1 VTGGLYR
8 WPEAARFGRV
18 VPKSKFYEHAT
29 VPAAVREKFVSE
41 VQRITWAYKLAE
53 NTINLPGTSVVPEIQ
68 VFQIDAKGTDVSESV
83 LAAIDKAVKT
93 PIIFEVN
100 RGEGASR
107 RTRMIAAHKA
117 LSAGTAKL
125 GAYYSTEWQ
134 QDDIGRDPLPTAI
147 DLPALYARLLE
158 SLTPLTARP
167 GEDAAEMSVR
177 LESARKLEREVAALE
192 QKLRAEPQLN
202 RKVEIRRTL
211 KTKQAALA
219 ALTSRPDKPAP
230 GPGAGRAELNRGTG
244 GEAPHDVAR
253 PDGSEHRQ
261 DRRTVP

>member
-53 NTINLPGTSVVPEIQ
+53 NTVNLSGTSAVPEIQ
-68 VFQIDAKGTDVSESV
+68 VFQIDAKGSDISESV

-93 PIIFEVN
+93 PIIFEV
-100 RGEGASR
+100 
-107 RTRMIAAHKA
+107 TRADGSARMVAAHKGPG
-117 LSAGTAKL
+117 SGTAKL
-125 GAYYSTEWQ
+125 GAYYTTRWQ
-134 QDDIGRDPLPTAI
+134 PDDAGRQPLPTAI
-147 DLPALYARLLE
+147 DLPSLYVGLLE
-158 SLTPLTARP
+158 SLAPLTARP
-167 GEDAAEMSVR
+167 GEDATEIAAR
-177 LESARKLEREVAALE
+177 LESVRKLEREVAALE
-192 QKLRAEPQLN
+192 RKLRAEPQLN

-219 ALTSRPDKPAP
+219 ALTSPSGPV
-230 GPGAGRAELNRGTG
+230 PGAQN
-244 GEAPHDVAR
+244 
-253 PDGSEHRQ
+253 
-261 DRRTVP
+261 

>member
-8 WPEAARFGRV
+8 WPEAARFARV

-93 PIIFEVN
+93 PMIFEISQGDAPV
-100 RGEGASR
+100 R
-107 RTRMIAAHKA
+107 RTRMAAAHKTPG
-117 LSAGTAKL
+117 SAAAKL
-125 GAYYSTEWQ
+125 GTYYTSEWQ
-134 QDDIGRDPLPTAI
+134 TDHTDRKPLPTAI

-158 SLTPLTARP
+158 SLTPLRPRP
-167 GEDAAEMSVR
+167 GEEAAEMAAR
-177 LESARKLEREVAALE
+177 LESVRKLEREVAALE
-192 QKLRAEPQLN
+192 QRLRAEPQFN

-211 KTKQAALA
+211 KSKQAALT
-219 ALTSRPDKPAP
+219 ALVSPSP
-230 GPGAGRAELNRGTG
+230 GPVSGTKN
-244 GEAPHDVAR
+244 
-253 PDGSEHRQ
+253 
-261 DRRTVP
+261 

>member
-1 VTGGLYR
+1 MTGGLYR

-18 VPKSKFYEHAT
+18 VPKSKFYEQGT

-53 NTINLPGTSVVPEIQ
+53 STVNLSGTSAVPEIQ
-68 VFQIDAKGTDVSESV
+68 VFRIDAKGRDVAESI

-100 RGEGASR
+100 RGEGAAR
-107 RTRMIAAHKA
+107 HTRMIAAHKA
-117 LSAGTAKL
+117 PSTGTPKL
-125 GAYYSTEWQ
+125 GSYHSTQWFQHDAERQ
-134 QDDIGRDPLPTAI
+134 PLPTAI
-147 DLPALYARLLE
+147 DLPALYARLIE

-167 GEDAAEMSVR
+167 GEAATGIAAR
-177 LESARKLEREVAALE
+177 LESVRKLEREVAALE
-192 QKLRAEPQLN
+192 RKLRAEPQLN

-219 ALTSRPDKPAP
+219 ALMSPSP
-230 GPGAGRAELNRGTG
+230 GPVPGA
-244 GEAPHDVAR
+244 
-253 PDGSEHRQ
+253 
-261 DRRTVP
+261 